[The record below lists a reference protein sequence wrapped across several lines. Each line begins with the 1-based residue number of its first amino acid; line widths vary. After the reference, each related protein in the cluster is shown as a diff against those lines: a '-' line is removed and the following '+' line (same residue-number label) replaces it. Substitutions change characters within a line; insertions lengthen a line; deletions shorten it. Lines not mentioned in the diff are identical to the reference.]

1 MSDGAYKEIVMSALS
16 QRINDRRKDDL
27 TPIHER
33 RAPEQAKVP
42 RWLQRARDGA
52 LYGYDEN
59 GQPVAKDLTSQVA
72 A

>member
-1 MSDGAYKEIVMSALS
+1 MGLQ

-33 RAPEQAKVP
+33 RAPEQARVP
-42 RWLQRARDGA
+42 EWRRRSIEQVERV
-52 LYGYDEN
+52 GY
-59 GQPVAKDLTSQVA
+59 VAVTDLTEGRA

>member
-1 MSDGAYKEIVMSALS
+1 MGLQ

-42 RWLQRARDGA
+42 EWRRRAAEQVERV
-52 LYGYDEN
+52 GY
-59 GQPVAKDLTSQVA
+59 VAVTDLTEGRA